1 MILNRLKE
9 GIIYNAIGKY
19 SNVVIQL
26 LLQVILAR
34 LITPAEFGIV
44 AIVNVFLVFF
54 QLLADFGIG
63 PAIIQRKDIDRHETN
78 QIYSFSIYF
87 SLFLAIIFAVLAQ
100 PISQFY
106 NKPELVRAVPVMV
119 VALLFNSLCMVPQNL
134 LLKEKRFKQVNFTQ
148 VMGSLFN
155 GIFSVTF
162 AFMGFSF
169 YSIIFGNIARA
180 LIQLVIYLFSTKLKF
195 VFKFSLDPLKKI
207 FPFAKNQMLF
217 NIINYFSR
225 NLDSILIGR
234 YMPADQLGYYDKSYQ
249 LTLYPN
255 TIFTGV
261 ITSAIQPIFSDFQND
276 LTQIKNGYLNI
287 SKVLANFSI
296 PLTIFLF
303 FSAEDII
310 YFLYGDQWGESVLAF
325 QILSISVWIQM
336 LQSTTGAFFQSANR
350 TDLLLLSGILSTA
363 LNIIGIIIGVYQGS
377 IYWVATMVVISFS
390 LNFFQTNYLMLNRA
404 FDSSIGEFFAV
415 LIKPLLVGLVTL
427 IAFILLPNLTFNS
440 FINLCIKGIVF
451 LVTMLIGLIITNQ
464 LKDLWKMIRS

>member
-1 MILNRLKE
+1 MNQLKE
-9 GIIYNAIGKY
+9 GIIFNAIGKY
-19 SNVVIQL
+19 SNVIIQL

-63 PAIIQRKDIDRHETN
+63 PAIIQRKDIDQHETN

-106 NKPELVRAVPVMV
+106 NKPELVQAVPVMAI
-119 VALLFNSLCMVPQNL
+119 ALLLNSLCMVPQNL
-134 LLKEKRFKQVNFTQ
+134 LLKEKRFKRVNFTQ

-162 AFMGFSF
+162 AYLGFSF

-180 LIQLVIYLFSTKLKF
+180 LVQLVIYLFSTKLKF
-195 VFKFSLDPLKKI
+195 TFKVSLEPLKKI

-261 ITSAIQPIFSDFQND
+261 ITSAIQPIFSDFQNN

-287 SKVLANFSI
+287 SKVLANFAI

-303 FSAEDII
+303 FSAKDII

-363 LNIIGIIIGVYQGS
+363 LNIIAIVIGVYQGS
-377 IYWVATMVVISFS
+377 IYWVAAMVVISFS

-404 FDSSIGEFFAV
+404 FDSSIGEFFTV
-415 LIKPLLVGLVTL
+415 LIKPLFVGLVTL

-440 FINLCIKGIVF
+440 FINLCIKGIIF
-451 LVTMLIGLIITNQ
+451 LVTMLLGLIITNQ
-464 LKDLWKMIRS
+464 LKDLWKMIKS

>member
-1 MILNRLKE
+1 M
-9 GIIYNAIGKY
+9 A
-19 SNVVIQL
+19 
-26 LLQVILAR
+26 
-34 LITPAEFGIV
+34 
-44 AIVNVFLVFF
+44 
-54 QLLADFGIG
+54 
-63 PAIIQRKDIDRHETN
+63 
-78 QIYSFSIYF
+78 
-87 SLFLAIIFAVLAQ
+87 
-100 PISQFY
+100 
-106 NKPELVRAVPVMV
+106 